1 MNISKDL
8 EKIGIIPLDKVKIE
22 EKNYIAKSIADKLA
36 TNIKE
41 LSDCYNELYMR
52 MFNCDMYYANGTKS
66 LEECFIII
74 RITQYT

>member
-41 LSDCYNELYMR
+41 LSDCYNETNYM
-52 MFNCDMYYANGTKS
+52 NVNS
-66 LEECFIII
+66 LL
-74 RITQYT
+74 